1 MRSSLVSLAV
11 GSFVVGS
18 AAVFVGCNG
27 PINVVATGAGVTE
40 DGTPYRWRTEYIL
53 GASAPLPPGSVLRCY
68 TPFNGKTYPVYTD
81 PDGNI
86 WTIDDDGDPHP
97 FVGPNDPCP
106 STGGGPTQAPGPVQ
120 FGPHRSGGTTE
131 ILVYASGSFDTVADT
146 VELTIAWPAAQMAE
160 YQHADDMPFAV
171 EETSFVF
178 ANGDRIITYSGST
191 NDVLGVL
198 WMLGMSDITLDQPNI
213 GEVKIL
219 WKDQVN
225 MVTIETP
232 LGSETMVL
240 EFTAPQNLPA
250 GW

>member
-1 MRSSLVSLAV
+1 V
-11 GSFVVGS
+11 
-18 AAVFVGCNG
+18 
-27 PINVVATGAGVTE
+27 I
-40 DGTPYRWRTEYIL
+40 
-53 GASAPLPPGSVLRCY
+53 RCY

-81 PDGNI
+81 PDGYI
-86 WTIDDDGDPHP
+86 WTIDDDGDAHP

-106 STGGGPTQAPGPVQ
+106 PSSGGPSLPSTGPVR
-120 FGPHRSGGTTE
+120 FGPHRSTDVTQ
-131 ILVYASGSFDTVADT
+131 IAVYASGNFDTVADS
-146 VELTIAWPAAQMAE
+146 VQLTIAWPAAQMAE
-160 YQHADDMPFAV
+160 YQHADEMPFAV

-178 ANGDRIITYSGST
+178 INGDRVITYTGSS
-191 NDVLGVL
+191 NDVLGAL
-198 WMLGMSDITLDQPNI
+198 WMLGLTDITLNQPNI

-219 WKDQVN
+219 WKDEVN